1 MYASNQVGGKQVLLL
16 CPAYTTIAVSRQ
28 LGDPFDGI
36 AQHVFVVSERDVAVG
51 KIGRFRAGLDRDHL
65 LCIVG
70 PVTFWNELKLA
81 AIEVEVESGLAVVAD
96 PDFRLE
102 TAFDDDWI
110 ALLDVLGDDF
120 CGVAEEVGFVPDR
133 RVFLILTGAAFV
145 VRAD

>member
-1 MYASNQVGGKQVLLL
+1 M
-16 CPAYTTIAVSRQ
+16 TIDVSRQ

-51 KIGRFRAGLDRDHL
+51 KIGRFRAGLDRGHL
-65 LCIVG
+65 LCIVVSA
-70 PVTFWNELKLA
+70 VTFRNELKLA
-81 AIEVEVESGLAVVAD
+81 AIEVEVESGLAVVPD